1 MESDFVAQS
10 RDPVITYHK
19 LSLLL
24 HTSLTPPRPSKISEK
39 NLSTKLKPFL
49 TSHILYEEMHKL

>member
-39 NLSTKLKPFL
+39 NMSK
-49 TSHILYEEMHKL
+49 